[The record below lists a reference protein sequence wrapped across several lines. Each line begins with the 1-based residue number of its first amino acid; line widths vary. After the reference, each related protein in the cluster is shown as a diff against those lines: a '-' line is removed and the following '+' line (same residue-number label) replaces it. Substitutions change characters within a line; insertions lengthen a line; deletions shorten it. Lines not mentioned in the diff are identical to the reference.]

1 MKDLK
6 ILLFEEALYR
16 ESTMDRIQSKY
27 GVWNEKYY
35 TADSNF
41 HTVFYVIEKA
51 ELADEYLSW
60 KKEQIGDKN

>member
-6 ILLFEEALYR
+6 ILLFEEALYHER
-16 ESTMDRIQSKY
+16 TMGRARDKY

-41 HTVFYVIEKA
+41 HAVFYVIEKA
-51 ELADEYLSW
+51 DLTDEYLLW
-60 KKEQIGDKN
+60 KKEQIGDED